1 MTDQHLAGA
10 RLKELE
16 AENRRL
22 RKRLA
27 DSESQVALLQH
38 VLDEVR
44 AQNVVLA
51 GKVRDLESRL
61 GANSGNSSKPPSSDG
76 PETARPKQ
84 RGRPGNKQRKRGGQ
98 PGHRSKARATILP
111 EHADSQET
119 IVPERC
125 EHCDAELSGH
135 DPAPIGRP
143 LFEIPRPT
151 IRLTWYWLHELQCT
165 DCGRRTRAR
174 APGAVGQSLSGVN
187 THALLA
193 LLVTRFRQSKRLA
206 SELFEVLY
214 GLRIPSSSICDME
227 KRTSAA
233 LGGPVEEVRRHLA
246 RAPVAHADETS
257 WRKAKRKGWLW
268 MVATQEVA
276 YFRINKSRG
285 GEVIRGILGTDYKG
299 VVVVDRWSA
308 YTRMKRAFC
317 WAHLLRDF
325 TAMHERHHS
334 EWHGVRLENAARQV
348 LRIYRQWH
356 EGKIS
361 RATMKRQI
369 QPLREQIETTLK
381 WASESAPT
389 SKARALAREI
399 GSHPDC
405 LWRFLT
411 DNLIPPTNNHGER
424 LIRPPV
430 IFRKL
435 SLGNDTDL
443 GAVFTERALTTVST
457 LRLQDRD
464 PLGFLIDCIV
474 CKEEGRPM
482 PSLLPARAQST

>member
-1 MTDQHLAGA
+1 MTDQRLAGA

-27 DSESQVALLQH
+27 DAESQVELLQGA
-38 VLDEVR
+38 LDEVR
-44 AQNVVLA
+44 AQNVTLA
-51 GKVRDLESRL
+51 GKVLDLEARL

-76 PETARPKQ
+76 PEAARPKQ
-84 RGRPGNKQRKRGGQ
+84 RGGAGSKKRKRGGQ
-98 PGHRSKARATILP
+98 PGHPSTARATILP

-125 EHCDAELSGH
+125 ECCNAELSGH
-135 DPAPIGRP
+135 DPTPIGRP

-165 DCGRRTRAR
+165 DCGQRTRAR
-174 APGAVGQSLSGVN
+174 APGAVGQSLYGAN
-187 THALLA
+187 IHALLA
-193 LLVTRFRQSKRLA
+193 LMVTRFRQSKRLA

-214 GLRIPSSSICDME
+214 GLRIPASSICDME

-233 LGGPVEEVRRHLA
+233 LEGPVEEVRRHLA
-246 RAPVAHADETS
+246 RAPVVHADETS
-257 WRKAKRKGWLW
+257 WRMAKRKAWLW
-268 MVATQEVA
+268 LVATSEVA
-276 YFRINKSRG
+276 FFTINKSRG

-356 EGKIS
+356 KGKIS
-361 RATMKRQI
+361 RAKMKRQI
-369 QPLREQIETTLK
+369 QPLREQIDTTLK
-381 WASESAPT
+381 WASENAPT

-399 GSHPDC
+399 GRHSDC
-405 LWRFLT
+405 LWRFLS
-411 DNLIPPTNNHGER
+411 DKRIPPTNNHGER
-424 LIRPPV
+424 QIRPPV

-435 SLGNDTDL
+435 SLGNDSDL
-443 GAVFTERALTTVST
+443 GAIFTARALTTVST

-464 PLGFLIDCIV
+464 PFDFLVDCIV
-474 CKEEGRPM
+474 CYEEGRPM
-482 PSLLPARAQST
+482 PSLLPAHVQST